1 MRWLLVL
8 DLYQMLTA
16 GLRGSLLVPPRTTAD
31 PATIGAVTVAVLAV
45 STSGPMIAYAA
56 APALAIAF
64 WRNAMAVG
72 ALAPVALVQR
82 RAELAA
88 LTRGNGRRAGL
99 FCVLAGVALS
109 AHFAAWVPSTK
120 LTSIA
125 TAAALVA
132 TQPVWQGLIAVVQG
146 RRLPRLT
153 WLGIAVAVLGAAV
166 ATGADVTASGAAV
179 FGDVL
184 ALLGALA
191 AAVYVALGEQARTTT
206 STTSYTAVCYTVCAV
221 LLLVVCLVWRL
232 PLGGYPATAWLALV
246 GITVGPQLLGHSL
259 FNFALRRM
267 AATTMSVLGLLE
279 VPGAALIGWLWL
291 GQVPRRLAWPGLA
304 LLLLGVGIVVLAR
317 RRERETEPVPLAEP
331 EADVITL

>member
-1 MRWLLVL
+1 MRWLRVL

-16 GLRGSLLVPPRTTAD
+16 GLRGSLLVAPRTTAD
-31 PATIGAVTVAVLAV
+31 TATIGAVTVAVLAV

-120 LTSIA
+120 LTSVA

-153 WLGIAVAVLGAAV
+153 WLGIAIAVLGAAV

-179 FGDVL
+179 FGDAL

-191 AAVYVALGEQARTTT
+191 AAVYAALGERARATT

-221 LLLVVCLVWRL
+221 LLLMVCLVWRL

-246 GITVGPQLLGHSL
+246 GITLGPQLLGHSL

-291 GQVPRRLAWPGLA
+291 GQVPRGLAWPGLA
-304 LLLLGVGIVVLAR
+304 LLLIGVGIVVLAR
-317 RRERETEPVPLAEP
+317 RRERDAEPVPLAAP
-331 EADVITL
+331 EAGVIAP

>member
-1 MRWLLVL
+1 
-8 DLYQMLTA
+8 
-16 GLRGSLLVPPRTTAD
+16 
-31 PATIGAVTVAVLAV
+31 
-45 STSGPMIAYAA
+45 
-56 APALAIAF
+56 
-64 WRNAMAVG
+64 
-72 ALAPVALVQR
+72 
-82 RAELAA
+82 
-88 LTRGNGRRAGL
+88 
-99 FCVLAGVALS
+99 VLAGVALG

-120 LTSIA
+120 LTSVA
-125 TAAALVA
+125 TSVALVA
-132 TQPVWQGLIAVVQG
+132 TQPVWQGLIAVAQG

-153 WLGIAVAVLGAAV
+153 WLGIAIAVLGAAV
-166 ATGADVTASGAAV
+166 ATGADVTASGSAV

-184 ALLGALA
+184 ALLGAAA
-191 AAVYVALGEQARTTT
+191 AAVYVALGEQARATT
-206 STTSYTAVCYTVCAV
+206 STMSYTAVCYTVCAV

-304 LLLLGVGIVVLAR
+304 LLLVGVGIVVGAR
-317 RRERETEPVPLAEP
+317 RRERGGGPVARAEP
-331 EADVITL
+331 EAKVITP